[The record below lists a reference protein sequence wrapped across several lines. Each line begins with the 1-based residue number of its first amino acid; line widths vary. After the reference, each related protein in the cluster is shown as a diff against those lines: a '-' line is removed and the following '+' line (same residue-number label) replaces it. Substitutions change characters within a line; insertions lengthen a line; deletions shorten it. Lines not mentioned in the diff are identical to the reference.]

1 MKRPFRI
8 ATFATAG
15 LLLLGSTP
23 GVASAQ
29 VTTSSPVIPAGAGDF
44 VPTIDL
50 SADLASLVNVVSSPC
65 AVSESNISVMPV
77 GATLTLPPTD
87 IAQFLSAIYAIKTKA
102 DSRVALLCSPELKM
116 GGEERTIKGT
126 ITNSALNLS
135 GSFTLKCI
143 FQESLSAKATLSFGL
158 AVKDLM
164 QLDVVSASVA
174 MPMTC
179 AMAMSFGGGTTVSG
193 TIDGLAKIGS
203 TVSQSC
209 TGSTLESCVP
219 LSVDAKVSVTSA
231 TGKFA
236 GLVGTGTYSFTPSFT
251 VPSLNGNLSLLTGQL
266 KAQSVRASR
275 AVVRTTNTSGSM
287 RIDFAAGKAKTEIL
301 HPVVSSSGSSNFG
314 KGLRYGAVSAPKEK
328 CIFTAVKG
336 KKKFSFPALSAGANG
351 ATASKVVTAAQSKA
365 LAKALGIKVNSA
377 FSLQAKCGKTTATQ
391 AVAYAG

>member
-1 MKRPFRI
+1 MKSPLKI
-8 ATFATAG
+8 GITALAG
-15 LLLLGSTP
+15 LLLLASTT
-23 GVASAQ
+23 GVATAQ
-29 VTTSSPVIPAGAGDF
+29 VTTSSTALPAGAGDF

-65 AVSESNISVMPV
+65 TVSESNISVMPV

-87 IAQFLSAIYAIKTKA
+87 FAQFLSALTAIKAKA

-116 GGEERTIKGT
+116 SGEERTISGT
-126 ITNSALNLS
+126 VTNAALSLS
-135 GSFTLKCI
+135 GSFTLKCV
-143 FQESLSAKATLSFGL
+143 FQESLSAKANLSFGL
-158 AVKDLM
+158 GVKGLM

-179 AMAMSFGGGTTVSG
+179 AMSMSLGGGTTVAG
-193 TIDGLAKIGS
+193 TVDGLAKIGS

-251 VPSLNGNLSLLTGQL
+251 VPSLNGNLGLLTGQL
-266 KAQSVRASR
+266 KSSSVRASR

-287 RIDFAAGKAKTEIL
+287 SIDFAAGKAKTEIL
-301 HPVVSSSGSSNFG
+301 HPIVASSGSSSFG
-314 KGLRYGAVSAPKEK
+314 KGLRYGAVSTPKDK

-336 KKKFSFPALSAGANG
+336 KKKFSFPALTAASNG

-365 LAKALGIKVNSA
+365 MAKALGIKANAA
-377 FSLQAKCGKTTATQ
+377 FSLQAKCGKTITTQ
-391 AVAYAG
+391 TVTYAG

>member
-1 MKRPFRI
+1 MKSPLKI
-8 ATFATAG
+8 GITALAG
-15 LLLLGSTP
+15 LLLLASTT
-23 GVASAQ
+23 GVATAQ
-29 VTTSSPVIPAGAGDF
+29 VTTSSTALPAGAGDF

-65 AVSESNISVMPV
+65 TVSESNISVMPV
-77 GATLTLPPTD
+77 GGTLTLPPTD
-87 IAQFLSAIYAIKTKA
+87 IAQFLSALTAIKAKA
-102 DSRVALLCSPELKM
+102 DSRVALSCSPELKM
-116 GGEERTIKGT
+116 SGEERTISGT
-126 ITNSALNLS
+126 VTNAALSLS

-143 FQESLSAKATLSFGL
+143 FQESLSAKANLSFGL
-158 AVKDLM
+158 GVKGLM

-179 AMAMSFGGGTTVSG
+179 AMSMSLGGGTTVAG
-193 TIDGLAKIGS
+193 TVDGLAKIGS

-251 VPSLNGNLSLLTGQL
+251 VPSLNGNLGLLTGQL
-266 KAQSVRASR
+266 KSSSVRASR

-287 RIDFAAGKAKTEIL
+287 SIDFAAGKAKTEIL
-301 HPVVSSSGSSNFG
+301 HPVVSSSGSSSFG
-314 KGLRYGAVSAPKEK
+314 KGLRYGAVSTPKDK

-336 KKKFSFPALSAGANG
+336 KKKFSFPALTAASNG

-365 LAKALGIKVNSA
+365 MAKALGIKANAA
-377 FSLQAKCGKTTATQ
+377 FSLQAKCGKTITTQ
-391 AVAYAG
+391 TVTYAG